1 MSGRLVG
8 AIGLVSS
15 IVGIVSWFGIT
26 PETAG
31 NAVYGVVR
39 ATFPFW
45 MMACGFAIGWFA
57 RGATGNKREKSGG
70 DASDAYAR
78 MMEGFSRDK
87 ACAALDAYEASG
99 LIDVGERR
107 MEVIGSIQA
116 NQNVFVMEALEWQGR
131 KITGTKYGITDSF
144 RAFLSRDGN
153 AEKLERAANGK

>member
-1 MSGRLVG
+1 
-8 AIGLVSS
+8 
-15 IVGIVSWFGIT
+15 
-26 PETAG
+26 
-31 NAVYGVVR
+31 
-39 ATFPFW
+39 
-45 MMACGFAIGWFA
+45 
-57 RGATGNKREKSGG
+57 
-70 DASDAYAR
+70 

-87 ACAALDAYEASG
+87 ACAALDTYEARG

>member
-1 MSGRLVG
+1 MSGKLVG
-8 AIGLVSS
+8 LIGLASS
-15 IVGIVSWFGIT
+15 VVGIVSWFGIT

-57 RGATGNKREKSGG
+57 RGLVVSKAEKSEG

-78 MMEGFSRDK
+78 MIEGFSRDK
-87 ACAALDAYEASG
+87 ARAALDAYEASG

-116 NQNVFVMEALEWQGR
+116 NQNVFVIEMLEWQGR

>member
-1 MSGRLVG
+1 MSGKLVG

-45 MMACGFAIGWFA
+45 MMACGFAMGWFA
-57 RGATGNKREKSGG
+57 RGAAGDKREKTGG

-78 MMEGFSRDK
+78 MIEGFSRDK
-87 ACAALDAYEASG
+87 ARAALNAYRAEG
-99 LIDVGERR
+99 LIDVGPYR
-107 MEVIGSIQA
+107 MEVIGSIKAKQG
-116 NQNVFVMEALEWQGR
+116 VFVMHAVKLYGR
-131 KITGTKYGITDSF
+131 VIEGDEYGITDGF

-153 AEKLERAANGK
+153 AEKLERAADGK